1 MMNRVSGLFIYMS
14 SLKIFILRAKNAKV
28 LCNMIPVALGEQS
41 ERWNKVYS
49 KSGTLPWTKVPFSEG
64 VKKYLSSLNKD
75 EPLLV
80 SGCGTG
86 ETVNTLNEQ
95 GFDKVTGTDISE
107 EAINRA
113 KKSFPQL
120 TFRVVA
126 TEDLKNEEQI
136 KGSNILDWL
145 NLHQI
150 TPESLEHYL
159 SSLTEVAAS
168 LCITWIFHEGAE
180 KSRSYVHEGEVY
192 FHNPVNVSNILSV
205 RGFKL
210 QDQTK
215 FQFTSQG
222 EKPIVH
228 EAITQIYAKS

>member
-1 MMNRVSGLFIYMS
+1 
-14 SLKIFILRAKNAKV
+14 
-28 LCNMIPVALGEQS
+28 MIPVALGEQS
-41 ERWNKVYS
+41 KRWNKVYS
-49 KSGTLPWTKVPFSEG
+49 KSGTLPWTNIPFSEG

-75 EPLLV
+75 ESLLV

-107 EAINRA
+107 EGINRA

-120 TFRVVA
+120 IFKVVA

-136 KGSNILDWL
+136 KCTNVLDWL

-150 TPESLEHYL
+150 TPESLELYL
-159 SSLTEVAAS
+159 SSLAEVAAS
-168 LCITWIFHEGAE
+168 LCITWIFHEDEE

-192 FHNPVNVSNILSV
+192 FHKPTTVSEILSKF
-205 RGFKL
+205 GFTL
-210 QDQTK
+210 HDQTK
-215 FQFTSQG
+215 FQFTSNAD
-222 EKPIVH
+222 KPVAH
-228 EAITQIYAKS
+228 DAVTQIYGKS